1 MTIPYLLSFDPG
13 TYEYTRGWSFS
24 TKYPLSREGERA
36 RRRGETGF
44 VSTSGKLYLVD
55 M

>member
-1 MTIPYLLSFDPG
+1 MIILHEVPA
-13 TYEYTRGWSFS
+13 
-24 TKYPLSREGERA
+24 KPLSREGERA